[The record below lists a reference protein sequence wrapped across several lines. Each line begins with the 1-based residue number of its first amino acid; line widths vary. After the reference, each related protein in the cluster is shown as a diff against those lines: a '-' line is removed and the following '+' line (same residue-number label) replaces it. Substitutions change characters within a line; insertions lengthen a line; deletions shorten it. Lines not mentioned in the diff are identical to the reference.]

1 MERLAQEMAEQVQF
15 LFVYTREAH
24 PGEVYPPH
32 TSHEQ
37 KVLHARAFM
46 ERGQA
51 VHRPML
57 IDTLDGQ
64 THRLY
69 GGVSNMSW
77 IIDHTG
83 GVAYKASWTDV
94 KDIRRALEE
103 VIEIRNT
110 KRAGGRVQAFY
121 REFSGVRLEKP
132 ELPEGTP
139 RFLGGQKA
147 EEDFR
152 RYRAA
157 YPGEDS

>member
-1 MERLAQEMAEQVQF
+1 MEELAQEMAEQVQF

-24 PGEVYPPH
+24 PGELFPPQ
-32 TSHEQ
+32 TTYEQ
-37 KVLHARAFM
+37 KVRHAQAFV
-46 ERGQA
+46 ERGQG

-83 GVAYKASWTDV
+83 RVAYKASWTDV
-94 KDIRRALEE
+94 KDIRYALGE
-103 VIEIRNT
+103 VLEIRNI
-110 KRAGGRVQAFY
+110 KRAGGRVQNFY

-132 ELPEGTP
+132 ELPPGTP
-139 RFLGGQKA
+139 SFLGGQKA
-147 EEDFR
+147 VEDVR
-152 RYRAA
+152 RYREAH
-157 YPGEDS
+157 PGEDS